1 MFFPKNLQN
10 KKFQPE
16 SNMYNLKKMAITSI
30 NKQNHKFQNLQL
42 LNLTHCRNFYFLK
55 FFFSFFQ
62 IFGSYESAFGIS
74 WICFEKHPLN
84 KKKGYF
90 EKLAC
95 WNIYCYHKKTSQ
107 ILSPISLFNTKK
119 KEIFAFFF
127 FECSYVSSTIEV
139 GQSFKIGQK
148 KTFISAL
155 QGTTQFWKKK
165 LPNFKTS
172 NYIKF
177 LQKKPQIHLKSSIDH
192 RSWSKLQNFPKKM
205 VYLRIAWK
213 NTILKKK
220 VGQLQNFKLHEI
232 FWKKPPNSSQNFDRP

>member
-1 MFFPKNLQN
+1 
-10 KKFQPE
+10 
-16 SNMYNLKKMAITSI
+16 MAITSI

-107 ILSPISLFNTKK
+107 ILSPISLLNTKK

-127 FECSYVSSTIEV
+127 FWMLVC
-139 GQSFKIGQK
+139 F
-148 KTFISAL
+148 
-155 QGTTQFWKKK
+155 
-165 LPNFKTS
+165 
-172 NYIKF
+172 
-177 LQKKPQIHLKSSIDH
+177 IDH
-192 RSWSKLQNFPKKM
+192 RSWPKLQNWTKKNF
-205 VYLRIAWK
+205 YLSTARN

-220 VGQLQNFKLHEI
+220 VAQLQNFKLHQI
-232 FWKKPPNSSQNFDRP
+232 FTKKTPNSSEKFHRP